1 MQTTIKCTISVLK
14 DRMTQETFIKEVAL
28 VTVAQKGGIRY
39 LLVFGP
45 GLNTGTQGQRQGRTP
60 NVHAARVEAGKDS
73 QYPCSK
79 GRGRDGLP
87 MSMQQGQRKGWTP
100 YVHAARAEAGKDS
113 LCPCSK
119 VSNYPFDDHN
129 APPFELIRPFCQD
142 MDLWLNADERNVAV
156 VHCTSGKG
164 QTGVM
169 ICAYLLH
176 DQMIETTKEALRFY
190 GEARTQNAKGVTIP
204 SQRRYVQYY
213 GHLLRNRLEYSP
225 KTMTLIGFKLE
236 GIPNFFQG
244 TCCPFFTIC
253 LYKTRIFT
261 SQIFEIRRGESS
273 ADLMLPQPLPLC
285 GDIKVEFF
293 HQKFGKE
300 KMFHFWFN
308 TFFVDMHVYQ
318 HEANDLALA
327 HEKSKKGD
335 KDGHREKDAL
345 KQKGAAGYSKTD
357 YSPVL
362 RAEKPEFPLDCK
374 VIVLPKD
381 ELDKANKD
389 KRHIQPTFQTYAVL
403 RSLVAPDQPKDK
415 SFAELKTLLKAH
427 YDPKPLVIAERFRF
441 YRRDQ
446 TAEESISEFLVEL
459 RRLAAHCEFGQF
471 LDEALRDRLVCGLRN
486 DAIQKRLLSEADVT
500 LAKAVQIASSMESA
514 EKQSLQLNVTKP
526 GAICQVRVSC
536 NRCNSTD
543 HSVRECRIKDSV
555 VCFRCKKKGHI
566 VRACRE
572 KGPSAMA
579 VGRDERKAKTGSL
592 STKWVDTEEA
602 EEVGVQTVY
611 VVNGDG
617 PFGEPISVS
626 LQVNGVI
633 LPMEIDTGAAVSIIP
648 ERVRQELFPYLKP
661 QNTRVRLRT
670 YTAEQITVL
679 GTISVQVKFKNQTRT
694 LSLFVVNTDGPTL
707 LGRDWMRQLKLDWS
721 MVNHVLMEKNGRL
734 EALMRKYEELF
745 KPAMGAIQGVKAKLT
760 VKADAHPKFCK
771 ARSVPFS
778 IKQRVGEELDRL
790 EKEGIV
796 ERVMHSDW
804 ATPIVPVPKKDGTFR
819 ICGDYKVTVNPAL
832 EVDQYPL
839 PKPEDIFAS
848 LAGGTAFSKIDLS
861 QAYQQ
866 LLLDKE
872 SQQYLTVNTHQG
884 LYRYKRLTFG
894 VASAPAIFQRVMD
907 TMLQGIPNVVCYL
920 DDILVTGATIEAHLD
935 NLEAVLHRLQQH
947 GVRMNKEK
955 SVFLAKKVTYLGH
968 VIDAEGLHK
977 SPTLTEAIVQAPPP
991 QNTQELRSFL
1001 GMLNYYGKFIPNLAT
1016 LLHPLNGLLRSGVK
1030 WQWSAQCRQAFEKA
1044 KEALQASSV
1053 LVHYD
1058 TDLPLVLAADASS
1071 YGVGAVISHRLPSG
1085 EEKPI
1090 AFASRT
1096 LTRSEENYAQLEKE
1110 ALALVFGVK
1119 KFHQFLYGHQF
1130 TLLTDHKPL
1139 TTILGSHIGIPP
1151 LAAARMQR
1159 WALLLSAYQYDIRYR
1174 QSECHGNADALSRLP
1189 IVGAPMEEEGTRD
1202 VEVYNVTQL
1211 ETLPVT
1217 YQQLKT
1223 ATNHDPVLGQVV
1235 QCIRNGWPPVAVSD
1249 ELKPYVARKLELT
1262 LQDDCVL
1269 WGTRV
1274 VIPKRLQAPILEEL
1288 HKDHAGICRIK
1299 ALARSYVW
1307 WPGLD
1312 REVEQLVA
1320 SCLPCQSVKNAPS
1333 VAPLHPWL
1341 WPAKPWQRIHV
1352 DFAGP
1357 VEKRMLMVVVDAHS
1371 KWPEVIEMTSTTS
1384 ELTIQALRGL
1394 FAVHGLP
1401 DQLVSDNGPQF
1412 VSKEF
1417 QRFMKENGVQHTRCA
1432 PYHPSS
1438 NGLAERF
1445 VQTLKNALR
1454 RTKDI
1459 GRTFQH
1465 RLAGFLLAYRTTPH
1479 ATTNVAPCELLMN
1492 RKIRTRLDLLHPDI
1506 ESRVAKNVSRQK
1518 AMHDLH
1524 AKAREFLVGQRVML
1538 RNLRDGPK
1546 WVPGVVIGRQG
1557 PLSYVVQ
1564 NTGGEVWKRH
1574 VDQIGEVGEFWKCAE
1589 WRGVN
1594 AHCGTTYRR
1603 IIA

>member
-1 MQTTIKCTISVLK
+1 MPTFGRISEFVVE
-14 DRMTQETFIKEVAL
+14 DERISA
-28 VTVAQKGGIRY
+28 Y
-39 LLVFGP
+39 LE
-45 GLNTGTQGQRQGRTP
+45 
-60 NVHAARVEAGKDS
+60 RVE
-73 QYPCSK
+73 
-79 GRGRDGLP
+79 
-87 MSMQQGQRKGWTP
+87 
-100 YVHAARAEAGKDS
+100 
-113 LCPCSK
+113 
-119 VSNYPFDDHN
+119 
-129 APPFELIRPFCQD
+129 
-142 MDLWLNADERNVAV
+142 
-156 VHCTSGKG
+156 
-164 QTGVM
+164 
-169 ICAYLLH
+169 
-176 DQMIETTKEALRFY
+176 
-190 GEARTQNAKGVTIP
+190 
-204 SQRRYVQYY
+204 
-213 GHLLRNRLEYSP
+213 
-225 KTMTLIGFKLE
+225 
-236 GIPNFFQG
+236 
-244 TCCPFFTIC
+244 
-253 LYKTRIFT
+253 LY
-261 SQIFEIRRGESS
+261 
-273 ADLMLPQPLPLC
+273 
-285 GDIKVEFF
+285 
-293 HQKFGKE
+293 FG
-300 KMFHFWFN
+300 
-308 TFFVDMHVYQ
+308 
-318 HEANDLALA
+318 ANDIAN
-327 HEKSKKGD
+327 EKKVAILLSVI
-335 KDGHREKDAL
+335 
-345 KQKGAAGYSKTD
+345 GAK
-357 YSPVL
+357 
-362 RAEKPEFPLDCK
+362 
-374 VIVLPKD
+374 
-381 ELDKANKD
+381 
-389 KRHIQPTFQTYAVL
+389 TYAVL

-415 SFAELKTLLKAH
+415 SFAELKALLKAH

-514 EKQSLQLNVTKP
+514 EKKEQSLQLNVTKP

-626 LQVNGVI
+626 LQ
-633 LPMEIDTGAAVSIIP
+633 
-648 ERVRQELFPYLKP
+648 P

-679 GTISVQVKFKNQTRT
+679 GTISVQVKYKNQTRT

-790 EKEGIV
+790 EKEGVV

-955 SVFLAKKVTYLGH
+955 
-968 VIDAEGLHK
+968 
-977 SPTLTEAIVQAPPP
+977 
-991 QNTQELRSFL
+991 R
-1001 GMLNYYGKFIPNLAT
+1001 MLNYYGKFIPNLAT

-1119 KFHQFLYGHQF
+1119 KFHQFL
-1130 TLLTDHKPL
+1130 
-1139 TTILGSHIGIPP
+1139 
-1151 LAAARMQR
+1151 
-1159 WALLLSAYQYDIRYR
+1159 

-1202 VEVYNVTQL
+1202 VEVYNMTQL

-1518 AMHDLH
+1518 AVHDLH

-1546 WVPGVVIGRQG
+1546 WVPGVMIGRQG

-1564 NTGGEVWKRH
+1564 NTGGKVWKRH
-1574 VDQIGEVGEFWKCAE
+1574 VDQIGEVGNSGSVLSGEELTPTVEQPTEESLPETESTREHRMISEETPSDMDGISENPVPNVVSLPPREAPAILPLPNE
-1589 WRGVN
+1589 EGAN
-1594 AHCGTTYRR
+1594 TSPSPSLEQEMSTADQEIPPTRR
-1603 IIA
+1603 YPQRIRKPPQRY

>member
-1 MQTTIKCTISVLK
+1 MPTFGRISEFVVE
-14 DRMTQETFIKEVAL
+14 DERISA
-28 VTVAQKGGIRY
+28 Y
-39 LLVFGP
+39 LE
-45 GLNTGTQGQRQGRTP
+45 
-60 NVHAARVEAGKDS
+60 RVE
-73 QYPCSK
+73 
-79 GRGRDGLP
+79 
-87 MSMQQGQRKGWTP
+87 
-100 YVHAARAEAGKDS
+100 
-113 LCPCSK
+113 
-119 VSNYPFDDHN
+119 
-129 APPFELIRPFCQD
+129 
-142 MDLWLNADERNVAV
+142 
-156 VHCTSGKG
+156 
-164 QTGVM
+164 
-169 ICAYLLH
+169 
-176 DQMIETTKEALRFY
+176 
-190 GEARTQNAKGVTIP
+190 
-204 SQRRYVQYY
+204 
-213 GHLLRNRLEYSP
+213 
-225 KTMTLIGFKLE
+225 
-236 GIPNFFQG
+236 
-244 TCCPFFTIC
+244 
-253 LYKTRIFT
+253 LY
-261 SQIFEIRRGESS
+261 
-273 ADLMLPQPLPLC
+273 
-285 GDIKVEFF
+285 
-293 HQKFGKE
+293 FG
-300 KMFHFWFN
+300 
-308 TFFVDMHVYQ
+308 
-318 HEANDLALA
+318 ANDIAN
-327 HEKSKKGD
+327 EKKVAILLSVI
-335 KDGHREKDAL
+335 
-345 KQKGAAGYSKTD
+345 GAK
-357 YSPVL
+357 
-362 RAEKPEFPLDCK
+362 
-374 VIVLPKD
+374 
-381 ELDKANKD
+381 
-389 KRHIQPTFQTYAVL
+389 TYAVL

-602 EEVGVQTVY
+602 EEVGIQTVY

-721 MVNHVLMEKNGRL
+721 MVNHVLMEKKGRL

-1119 KFHQFLYGHQF
+1119 KFHQFLYGRQF

-1139 TTILGSHIGIPP
+1139 TIILGSHIGIPP

-1518 AMHDLH
+1518 SH
-1524 AKAREFLVGQRVML
+1524 A
-1538 RNLRDGPK
+1538 
-1546 WVPGVVIGRQG
+1546 
-1557 PLSYVVQ
+1557 
-1564 NTGGEVWKRH
+1564 
-1574 VDQIGEVGEFWKCAE
+1574 
-1589 WRGVN
+1589 
-1594 AHCGTTYRR
+1594 
-1603 IIA
+1603 

>member
-1 MQTTIKCTISVLK
+1 M
-14 DRMTQETFIKEVAL
+14 
-28 VTVAQKGGIRY
+28 
-39 LLVFGP
+39 
-45 GLNTGTQGQRQGRTP
+45 
-60 NVHAARVEAGKDS
+60 
-73 QYPCSK
+73 
-79 GRGRDGLP
+79 
-87 MSMQQGQRKGWTP
+87 
-100 YVHAARAEAGKDS
+100 
-113 LCPCSK
+113 
-119 VSNYPFDDHN
+119 
-129 APPFELIRPFCQD
+129 
-142 MDLWLNADERNVAV
+142 
-156 VHCTSGKG
+156 
-164 QTGVM
+164 
-169 ICAYLLH
+169 
-176 DQMIETTKEALRFY
+176 
-190 GEARTQNAKGVTIP
+190 
-204 SQRRYVQYY
+204 
-213 GHLLRNRLEYSP
+213 
-225 KTMTLIGFKLE
+225 
-236 GIPNFFQG
+236 
-244 TCCPFFTIC
+244 
-253 LYKTRIFT
+253 
-261 SQIFEIRRGESS
+261 
-273 ADLMLPQPLPLC
+273 
-285 GDIKVEFF
+285 
-293 HQKFGKE
+293 
-300 KMFHFWFN
+300 
-308 TFFVDMHVYQ
+308 
-318 HEANDLALA
+318 
-327 HEKSKKGD
+327 
-335 KDGHREKDAL
+335 
-345 KQKGAAGYSKTD
+345 
-357 YSPVL
+357 
-362 RAEKPEFPLDCK
+362 
-374 VIVLPKD
+374 
-381 ELDKANKD
+381 
-389 KRHIQPTFQTYAVL
+389 
-403 RSLVAPDQPKDK
+403 APDQPKDK

-459 RRLAAHCEFGQF
+459 RRLAAQCEFGQF

-486 DAIQKRLLSEADVT
+486 DVIQKRLLSEADVT

-617 PFGEPISVS
+617 PIGEPISVS

-648 ERVRQELFPYLKP
+648 ERVRQELFPYLKL

-935 NLEAVLHRLQQH
+935 NLEAVLHWLQQH

-1016 LLHPLNGLLRSGVK
+1016 LLHPLNGLLRLGVK

-1044 KEALQASSV
+1044 KEALQASCV

-1058 TDLPLVLAADASS
+1058 TDLPLVLAAYASS

-1110 ALALVFGVK
+1110 ALALVFG
-1119 KFHQFLYGHQF
+1119 
-1130 TLLTDHKPL
+1130 
-1139 TTILGSHIGIPP
+1139 
-1151 LAAARMQR
+1151 
-1159 WALLLSAYQYDIRYR
+1159 
-1174 QSECHGNADALSRLP
+1174 
-1189 IVGAPMEEEGTRD
+1189 
-1202 VEVYNVTQL
+1202 
-1211 ETLPVT
+1211 
-1217 YQQLKT
+1217 
-1223 ATNHDPVLGQVV
+1223 VV

-1506 ESRVAKNVSRQK
+1506 ESRVARNVSRQK

-1574 VDQIGEVGEFWKCAE
+1574 VDQIGEVGNSGSVLSGEELTPTVEQPTEESLPETESTREHRMIPEETPSEMDGISENPVPNVVSLPPREAPAILPLPNE
-1589 WRGVN
+1589 EGAN
-1594 AHCGTTYRR
+1594 TSPSPSLEQEMSTPDQEIPPTRR
-1603 IIA
+1603 YPQRIKKPPQRY

>member
-1 MQTTIKCTISVLK
+1 MPTFGRISEFVVE
-14 DRMTQETFIKEVAL
+14 DERISA
-28 VTVAQKGGIRY
+28 Y
-39 LLVFGP
+39 LE
-45 GLNTGTQGQRQGRTP
+45 
-60 NVHAARVEAGKDS
+60 RVE
-73 QYPCSK
+73 
-79 GRGRDGLP
+79 
-87 MSMQQGQRKGWTP
+87 
-100 YVHAARAEAGKDS
+100 
-113 LCPCSK
+113 
-119 VSNYPFDDHN
+119 
-129 APPFELIRPFCQD
+129 
-142 MDLWLNADERNVAV
+142 
-156 VHCTSGKG
+156 
-164 QTGVM
+164 
-169 ICAYLLH
+169 
-176 DQMIETTKEALRFY
+176 
-190 GEARTQNAKGVTIP
+190 
-204 SQRRYVQYY
+204 
-213 GHLLRNRLEYSP
+213 
-225 KTMTLIGFKLE
+225 
-236 GIPNFFQG
+236 
-244 TCCPFFTIC
+244 
-253 LYKTRIFT
+253 LY
-261 SQIFEIRRGESS
+261 
-273 ADLMLPQPLPLC
+273 
-285 GDIKVEFF
+285 
-293 HQKFGKE
+293 FG
-300 KMFHFWFN
+300 
-308 TFFVDMHVYQ
+308 
-318 HEANDLALA
+318 ANDIAN
-327 HEKSKKGD
+327 EKKVAILLSVI
-335 KDGHREKDAL
+335 
-345 KQKGAAGYSKTD
+345 GAK
-357 YSPVL
+357 
-362 RAEKPEFPLDCK
+362 
-374 VIVLPKD
+374 
-381 ELDKANKD
+381 
-389 KRHIQPTFQTYAVL
+389 TYAVL

-471 LDEALRDRLVCGLRN
+471 LDEALRDRLVCSLRN
-486 DAIQKRLLSEADVT
+486 DAIQKRLLSEAEVT

-679 GTISVQVKFKNQTRT
+679 GTILVQVKFKNQTRT

-1119 KFHQFLYGHQF
+1119 KFHQFLYGRQF

-1371 KWPEVIEMTSTTS
+1371 KWPEVVEMTSTTS

-1574 VDQIGEVGEFWKCAE
+1574 VDQIGEVGNSGSVLSGEELTPTVEQPTEESLPETESTREHRMISEETPSEMDGISENPVPNVVSLPPREAPAILPLPNE
-1589 WRGVN
+1589 EGAN
-1594 AHCGTTYRR
+1594 TSPSPSLEQEMSTPDQEIPPTRR
-1603 IIA
+1603 YPQRIRKPPQRY